1 MTAATRPV
9 ALARRR
15 LPALLVLAVV
25 VLAGCGRAE
34 GVADTRRAL
43 EGAGYQEVDID
54 LRARR
59 GIGVARVEAAPGG
72 PPADRGA
79 EVVWDRLPVRF
90 DQLIVALGDAA
101 TPFSYEELAGRF
113 GPRDP
118 SLDGK
123 QVDEQVVR
131 SGLHLMLLLSAG
143 ALLSVGLVVVTGLAV
158 VRATKRAR
166 ASG

>member
-1 MTAATRPV
+1 V
-9 ALARRR
+9 RR
-15 LPALLVLAVV
+15 LAVAGLLLLA
-25 VLAGCGRAE
+25 LAGCGRAQ
-34 GVADTRRAL
+34 GVTDTRGAL
-43 EGAGYQEVDID
+43 EGAGYAEVEID
-54 LRARR
+54 LRAGS
-59 GIGVARVEAAPGG
+59 GIGVARVAAAPGG
-72 PPADRGA
+72 PPADIAAG
-79 EVVWDRLPVRF
+79 VVWRTLPVRF
-90 DQLIVALGDAA
+90 DQLIVAVGDAA

-131 SGLHLMLLLSAG
+131 SGLRLMLALSAG
-143 ALLSVGLVVVTGLAV
+143 AILSVGLVVITGLAV